1 MWDVMAFMSHHFMLE
16 SVQIWWNEKNK
27 NIASE
32 NAFDILVDKMSDFSL
47 TPPYVKLQ

>member
-1 MWDVMAFMSHHFMLE
+1 MGDVMAFMSQHFYVRISPNLVE
-16 SVQIWWNEKNK
+16 WEKK
-27 NIASE
+27 NIVPE